1 MIKISSYIL
10 TVLLFTVL
18 PFNLT
23 SAEENYFLDAV
34 VFGSKD
40 SSDARVD
47 VYVVIPYQLL
57 TFETVNDKFIANVE
71 LNINITDKDNKK
83 VTYKNLQKTIEAA
96 NYNSSQ
102 GAKAEFVK
110 FFYTFALDNGTYTVV
125 ANVKDGFSSNTYERK
140 REVSVIE
147 FGKFSLSLSGI
158 MLLSQ
163 IEEVSGKYKITP
175 FLSDNIGVLN
185 NHFFAFF
192 EVYNQNEEKEI
203 KLGYKLLQNENIIK
217 ESELVNANIPVG
229 TKQSFLKIDLSDL
242 SLSGEYILQIIAY
255 DGSIT
260 APDKNSILAITQRS
274 IKYDESLNFYVDAN
288 IDEAIRMMRYVAN
301 ENELDGLKSIKN
313 EAEKKEKF
321 YLYWKELDPSPNTAF
336 NEAMS
341 EYYQRI
347 KYANEQ
353 FKSYTEGW
361 LTDMGMVYIVMG
373 PPQQAEQQET
383 FGNNIQYRLWRY
395 LNNRTFLFADKNGF
409 GNYRLERPYLFNE
422 KYRYKK

>member
-10 TVLLFTVL
+10 AAIVFLLL
-18 PFNLT
+18 PLGLT
-23 SAEENYFLDAV
+23 SAEESYFLDAV

-47 VYVVIPYQLL
+47 VYIVIPYQLL
-57 TFETVNDKFIANVE
+57 TFETVNDKFVANVE
-71 LNINITDKDNKK
+71 LNISILDKDNKK

-110 FFYTFALDNGTYTVV
+110 FFYQFPLANGTYTIV
-125 ANVKDGFSSNTYERK
+125 ANVKDGFSSNTFERK

-147 FGKFSLSLSGI
+147 FEKFSLSLSGI

-175 FLSDNIGVLN
+175 FLSDNIGMLN

-192 EVYNQNEEKEI
+192 EVYNKYEEKTI
-203 KLGYKLLQNENIIK
+203 KIGYKLLQNDNTIK
-217 ESELVNANIPVG
+217 ESELVQAQIPVG
-229 TKQSFLKIDLSDL
+229 AKQSFLKIDLSDL
-242 SLSGEYILQIIAY
+242 SLTGEYILQIIAY
-255 DGSIT
+255 DESADT
-260 APDKNSILAITQRS
+260 PNESKILAITQRS

-288 IDEAIRMMRYVAN
+288 IDEAIKMMRYVAN
-301 ENELDGLKSIKN
+301 EKDLDNLKAIKN

-321 YLYWKELDPSPNTAF
+321 YLYWKEFDPTPNTAF

-347 KYANEQ
+347 KYANDQ

-383 FGNNIQYRLWRY
+383 FGNNVQYRLWRY